1 MRSIAISSGI
11 HAMFVADLI
20 GLFSSNVGTP
30 VPRESRPIIEIV
42 SDETMMLHTM
52 RLGIPVAAV
61 VDEDLNHRLV
71 TRWFGI
77 DRRTVKMALTGV
89 RSWRTWSGPDGNRRT
104 RSSCRCI
111 IRRAMPRWIL
121 ARRRWKSGAGHCDS
135 SRPIRSRRPRPASTG
150 ALASLSLP
158 GEVTRSL
165 LHDNT
170 TPVVARS
177 IPQGTQFSTA

>member
-121 ARRRWKSGAGHCDS
+121 ARRRWKSGG
-135 SRPIRSRRPRPASTG
+135 RPLRFVKAYPKQTTEACLDRRISVLILARRGYAIAS
-150 ALASLSLP
+150 
-158 GEVTRSL
+158 
-165 LHDNT
+165 
-170 TPVVARS
+170 AR
-177 IPQGTQFSTA
+177 